1 MSDTVVKLTKEGYEK
16 LKKERDDLKEKLMGE
31 IANRIKEAR
40 ELGDLSENSEYEE
53 AKNEQ
58 GKIDSRIKE
67 IEYILDHAEIIEE
80 EEDSSVVGIG
90 KRIKIRDMALEKE
103 KQEKIIT
110 LVTSQ
115 EASIREDKIS
125 EESPIGKAIKGKKV
139 GETITVKT
147 NSGSKKIKIIEI
159 ISEDTG
165 KR

>member
-103 KQEKIIT
+103 KQEKNNNPCNFT
-110 LVTSQ
+110 GSQ
-115 EASIREDKIS
+115 Y
-125 EESPIGKAIKGKKV
+125 KG
-139 GETITVKT
+139 
-147 NSGSKKIKIIEI
+147 
-159 ISEDTG
+159 
-165 KR
+165 R

>member
-16 LKKERDDLKEKLMGE
+16 LKKEKDDLKEKLMGE
-31 IANRIKEAR
+31 IAYRIKEAR

-115 EASIREDKIS
+115 EANIREDKIS

-147 NSGSKKIKIIEI
+147 NSGSKKIKIVQI
-159 ISEDTG
+159 INEDAG

>member
-115 EASIREDKIS
+115 EANIREDKIS

-147 NSGSKKIKIIEI
+147 NSGSKKIKIVEI